1 MYNRDGEAEMN
12 RNELNRA
19 LDFFTKGIAVK
30 CNDDQLNAILYTNR
44 ATALFNLGKGS
55 FLYTRVLNVLVLYD
69 SQSERVRHNG
79 LLRNRKTYLHILN
92 ILKNTYS
99 IPRL

>member
-19 LDFFTKGIAVK
+19 LDFFTKGIDVK

-44 ATALFNLGKGS
+44 ATALFNLSKGS